1 MTGIRHTDVKDF
13 FQKSCQS
20 TPSHLAVTAPVG
32 HAAPLRC
39 AGTST
44 ASVSRPETSLTF
56 RCGPVGPYFTASF
69 SEAGDFKA
77 KSKP

>member
-1 MTGIRHTDVKDF
+1 MTGFLTEILSVHP
-13 FQKSCQS
+13 QS
-20 TPSHLAVTAPVG
+20 PAVTAPAG
-32 HAAPLRC
+32 HAALLRC

-44 ASVSRPETSLTF
+44 ASVSLPETSLTF